1 MKTYVCQI
9 CGHIAFDE
17 APVDCPVC
25 GMAIENF
32 ENMPDVI
39 KKPSDLDNLNDME
52 KKHVPVINVSHEC
65 SLNQGDECIDF
76 HVKIGEISHVMETE
90 HFINFID
97 VYINKKYV
105 TRALLTPK
113 LQYPSAGFHL
123 NVKEGVVSVIGHCN
137 VHGYWRSKV
146 KFSEKE

>member
-39 KKPSDLDNLNDME
+39 KNPSDLDNLSDSE
-52 KKHVPVINVSHEC
+52 KKHVPVINISSEC
-65 SLNQGDECIDF
+65 SLNQGDECVDV

-97 VYINKKYV
+97 VYINKKYI

-123 NVKEGVVSVIGHCN
+123 NVKGGVVSVIGHCN

-146 KFSEKE
+146 NFSEKE

>member
-32 ENMPDVI
+32 ENIPDVI
-39 KKPSDLDNLNDME
+39 KTPSDPADLNDLE
-52 KKHVPVINVSHEC
+52 KEHVPVISVSDGC
-65 SLNQGDECIDF
+65 SLNQGDDCIDV

-90 HFINFID
+90 HFIDFID
-97 VYINKKYV
+97 LYINKKYV

-113 LQYPSAGFHL
+113 LLYPSAGFHVS
-123 NVKEGVVSVIGHCN
+123 VKEGALSVIGHCN
-137 VHGYWRSKV
+137 VHGYWGTKV
-146 KFSEKE
+146 KLSE